1 MDREQAKLCIE
12 RGQAILGIELGST
25 RIKAVLID
33 QHHAPIAQGSH
44 EWENHLIDGI
54 WTYGDQ
60 EIWDGLR
67 ACYADLK
74 AQVRSLFGLTLKRV
88 RAMGFSAMMH
98 GYLAFDKNDR
108 LLTPFRTW
116 RNTITGPAADEL
128 TRLLNFNIPQR
139 WSVAHLYQ
147 AILNGEAHVPDIRFL
162 TTLSGY
168 VHYRLTGRKVLGVG
182 DASGM
187 FPIDSASGD
196 FDRRMLDCF
205 DRHIAHRGLPWKLK
219 EILPQ
224 VLAAGQEA
232 GQLTQAGTRLLDA
245 EGDLECGIPLC
256 PPEGDAGT
264 GMAATNSVRPRTGN
278 VSAGTSIFAMIVL
291 EKPLSK
297 VHTEIDMVTT
307 PSGAP
312 VAMAHCNNCT
322 SDLNAWVHLFAEFL
336 GEMGVQADMGR
347 LFETLFTKALDA
359 DPDLGGLMA
368 YNYFSGEP
376 VTGLENGRPLFL
388 RMPDS
393 RFTLANFMRAH
404 LYSALA
410 TLKLGMDI
418 LTVQERVQIDSIL
431 GHGGFFKT
439 RGVGQRMLAAAL
451 ELPVSV
457 METAGEGG
465 AWGMA
470 LLADYA
476 ANGGEL
482 SLEDYLDQSVFTA
495 MKSET
500 LSPDAR
506 DADSFRQFM
515 ARYVACLPV
524 QRAAGD
530 CLSE

>member
-1 MDREQAKLCIE
+1 MDMERAKSCIE
-12 RGQAILGIELGST
+12 RGQAVLGIELGST

-33 QHHAPIAQGSH
+33 ENHAPIAQGSQ
-44 EWENHLIDGI
+44 EWENHLVDGI

-74 AQVRSLFGLTLKRV
+74 AQVKARFGLTLKRV
-88 RAMGFSAMMH
+88 KAMGFSAMMH
-98 GYLAFDKNDR
+98 GYLAFDQDDR
-108 LLTPFRTW
+108 LLVPFRTW

-128 TRLLNFNIPQR
+128 TRLFNFNIPQR

-147 AILNGEAHVPDIRFL
+147 AILNGEAHVPQIRFI

-168 VHYRLTGRKVLGVG
+168 VHYRLTGRRVLGVG

-187 FPIDSASGD
+187 FPIDSAAGGFDASMMRAFDAHISGKG
-196 FDRRMLDCF
+196 F
-205 DRHIAHRGLPWKLK
+205 PWKLE

-224 VLAAGQEA
+224 VLSAGQD
-232 GQLTQAGTRLLDA
+232 AGTLTPAGARLLDPQ
-245 EGDLECGIPLC
+245 GDLEEGIPLC

-264 GMAATNSVRPRTGN
+264 GMTATGSVRARTGN

-291 EKPLSK
+291 EKPVSK
-297 VHTEIDMVTT
+297 VHTEINMVTT

-322 SDLNAWVHLFAEFL
+322 SDLNAWVGLFAEFL
-336 GEMGVQADMGR
+336 GEMGVKADMGR
-347 LFETLFTKALDA
+347 LFETLYTKALTA

-368 YNYFSGEP
+368 YNYYSGEP
-376 VTGLENGRPLFL
+376 MTGLENGRPLFM

-393 RFTLANFMRAH
+393 RFTLANFMCAH

-410 TLKLGMDI
+410 SLKLGMDI
-418 LTVQERVQIDSIL
+418 LTVQERVKIDSIL

-439 RGVGQRMLAAAL
+439 KGVGQRMLAAAL
-451 ELPVSV
+451 NLPVSV

-476 ANGGEL
+476 VNGNGM
-482 SLEDYLDQSVFTA
+482 SLEDYLDQRVFTS

-500 LSPDAR
+500 LAPEDR
-506 DADSFRQFM
+506 DVQSFAAFM
-515 ARYVACLPV
+515 ERYTACLPV
-524 QRAAGD
+524 ERAAAE
-530 CLSE
+530 CMK